1 MKPET
6 HAWIGLHDHAA
17 SLLRPGFAER
27 TLRAARV
34 LAPTPFSQ
42 FVLSAATAAACLLV
56 VFLAHQRSTQLETAR
71 NLAGW
76 QEIAAETRN
85 LGQLP

>member
-1 MKPET
+1 MIVVVNPNP
-6 HAWIGLHDHAA
+6 AVDHVAVVDY
-17 SLLRPGFAER
+17 RPGS

-34 LAPTPFSQ
+34 LVPTPFSQ